1 MIFRSIMASPLGKI
15 LLEAENEQL
24 IGCKFILTS
33 DNLSLNDNNMFLQN
47 VQTQLTEYFSGKRK
61 NFNIKLA
68 PHGTIFQKKVW
79 HELQK
84 IPYGETTSYKDI
96 AQNINNP
103 LSYRAVGM
111 ANNKNPIA
119 IIIPCHRVIGSSG
132 KLVGY
137 AGGIKLKEEL
147 LQLEQNNL

>member
-84 IPYGETTSYKDI
+84 IPYGKTASYKDI